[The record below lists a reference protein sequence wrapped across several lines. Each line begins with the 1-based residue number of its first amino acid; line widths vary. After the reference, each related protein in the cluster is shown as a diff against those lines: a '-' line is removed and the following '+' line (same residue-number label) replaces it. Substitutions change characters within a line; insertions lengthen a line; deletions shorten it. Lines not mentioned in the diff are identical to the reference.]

1 MSLKQILKRIV
12 DDAQA
17 EADKIVQES
26 QEKAAE
32 IKATAEQEASGLAEA
47 LVEEVEKQGD
57 LETSRII
64 TQARLEVKIRILS
77 QKKELI
83 QDVLDKAYQKE
94 DLQKKGLKRK
104 IITKE
109 GEIEEP
115 VEEERLKEKLRSW
128 LENEIAE
135 VLGI

>member
-1 MSLKQILKRIV
+1 MSLEQILKRIV

-17 EADKIVQES
+17 EADRIVREN

-32 IKATAEQEASGLAEA
+32 IKAKAEQEASGLAEA
-47 LVEEVEKQGD
+47 MVKEVENQGG

-64 TQARLEVKIRILS
+64 TQARLEAKIRILS

-83 QDVLDKAYQKE
+83 QEVLDKAFQKQ
-94 DLQKKGLKRK
+94 DLQKKGIKRK

-115 VEEERLKEKLRSW
+115 VEEERLREELRSK
-128 LENEIAE
+128 LENEIVE

>member
-1 MSLKQILKRIV
+1 MSLEQILKRII

-17 EADKIVQES
+17 EADRVVRES

-32 IKATAEQEASGLAEA
+32 IKAKAEQEASGLAEA
-47 LVEEVEKQGD
+47 LVKEVENHGS

-64 TQARLEVKIRILS
+64 TQARLEAKIRILS

-83 QDVLDKAYQKE
+83 QEVLDKAFQKQG
-94 DLQKKGLKRK
+94 LQKQGLKRK

-115 VEEERLKEKLRSW
+115 VEEERLREELRSK
-128 LENEIAE
+128 LENEIVE

>member
-1 MSLKQILKRIV
+1 MSLEQILKRIV

-17 EADKIVQES
+17 EADRIVREN

-32 IKATAEQEASGLAEA
+32 IKAKAEQEASGLAEA
-47 LVEEVEKQGD
+47 MVKEVENQGG

-64 TQARLEVKIRILS
+64 TQARLEAKIRILS

-83 QDVLDKAYQKE
+83 QEVLDKAFQKKG
-94 DLQKKGLKRK
+94 LQKKGIKRK

-115 VEEERLKEKLRSW
+115 VEEERLREELRSK
-128 LENEIAE
+128 LENEIVE

>member
-1 MSLKQILKRIV
+1 MSLEQILKRIV

-17 EADKIVQES
+17 EADKIVHES

-32 IKATAEQEASGLAEA
+32 IKAKAEQEASGLAEA
-47 LVEEVEKQGD
+47 IVKEVENQGG

-83 QDVLDKAYQKE
+83 QEVLDKAFQKQ

-115 VEEERLKEKLRSW
+115 VEEERLREELRSK
-128 LENEIAE
+128 LENEIVE

>member
-1 MSLKQILKRIV
+1 MSLEQILKRIV

-17 EADKIVQES
+17 EADKIVQGG

-32 IKATAEQEASGLAEA
+32 IKAKAEQEASGLAEA
-47 LVEEVEKQGD
+47 LVKEVENQGD

-64 TQARLEVKIRILS
+64 TQAKLEVKIRILS
-77 QKKELI
+77 QKKKLI
-83 QDVLDKAYQKE
+83 QEVLDKAFQKGGF
-94 DLQKKGLKRK
+94 QKKGPKRK

-115 VEEERLKEKLRSW
+115 VEEHRLKGELGSK

>member
-1 MSLKQILKRIV
+1 MSLEQILKRIV
-12 DDAQA
+12 GDAQA
-17 EADKIVQES
+17 EADNIVHES

-32 IKATAEQEASGLAEA
+32 IKAKAEQEASRLAEA
-47 LVEEVEKQGD
+47 LVKEGKNKGD

-64 TQARLEVKIRILS
+64 TQARLEVKIRILA

-83 QDVLDKAYQKE
+83 QEVLNKAFQKE
-94 DLQKKGLKRK
+94 GIQKKGLKRK
-104 IITKE
+104 IITKD

-115 VEEERLKEKLRSW
+115 VDEERLKDELRSN
-128 LENEIAE
+128 LENKIAE